1 MQAYVGDSLS
11 GAGIV
16 AGIVA
21 GYTYAARY
29 RYSDTVVQNDNFLR
43 ISAGE
48 DARQTSVSF
57 SVMTAPPTRT
67 AAFTEGFGNLT
78 HRVRLTA
85 PYQEFTI
92 LAIGWR
98 EPRTPPAP
106 PTPPPGGFHWGTI
119 PTGS

>member
-11 GAGIV
+11 G

-48 DARQTSVSF
+48 DARQTPLSF

-67 AAFTEGFGNLT
+67 AAFTDGFGNL
-78 HRVRLTA
+78 
-85 PYQEFTI
+85 
-92 LAIGWR
+92 
-98 EPRTPPAP
+98 
-106 PTPPPGGFHWGTI
+106 
-119 PTGS
+119 PTGCA